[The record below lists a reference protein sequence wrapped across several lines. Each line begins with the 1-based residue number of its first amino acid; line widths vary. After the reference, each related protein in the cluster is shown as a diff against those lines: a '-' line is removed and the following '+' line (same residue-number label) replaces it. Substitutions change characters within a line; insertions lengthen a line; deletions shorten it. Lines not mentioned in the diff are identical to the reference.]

1 MSHRRWPKLVPF
13 PRCALGL
20 RPSVSICKGGL
31 RSPLTVV
38 VVGITRDSI
47 CGALGATDARP
58 VPSES
63 RLLLFRG
70 ALTRAPLHSLRTLL
84 VAQLLMSPSRVG
96 AAA

>member
-47 CGALGATDARP
+47 CGGSGWAEAVKVTNLLG
-58 VPSES
+58 
-63 RLLLFRG
+63 G
-70 ALTRAPLHSLRTLL
+70 A
-84 VAQLLMSPSRVG
+84 PSR
-96 AAA
+96 AASDFLFFL